1 MIKLSS
7 FPRPVLTVSLLLTG
21 IIGWYLSGETTQQE
35 PEKQETT
42 PHVPAYFV
50 RNLNSTSMGPAGL
63 PERQLETRYVVQW
76 LDDETTE
83 METPRYNFHRE
94 VGPPWYVTSEQGWL
108 SADGEQALLSGRVT
122 VLRPA
127 GEENPPFKMIT
138 RDLRIQPKNN
148 YMETDHPVLVKS
160 RDDTIDA
167 VGMQAWMNEPGR
179 IKFLSDVRAN
189 YVPR

>member
-1 MIKLSS
+1 MVMLQKSGIEIAIITGRTSNVVKTRMESLGIK
-7 FPRPVLTVSLLLTG
+7 
-21 IIGWYLSGETTQQE
+21 
-35 PEKQETT
+35 
-42 PHVPAYFV
+42 HVFQRQKHKLPAYFV
-50 RNLNSTSMGPAGL
+50 RNLNSTSMGPEGL
-63 PERQLETRYVVQW
+63 PERQLQTRYVVQW

-83 METPRYNFHRE
+83 MESPRYHFHRQE
-94 VGPPWYVTSEQGWL
+94 GPTWYVTSEQGWL

-127 GEENPPFKMIT
+127 GENNPPFKMIT

-148 YMETDHPVLVKS
+148 YMETDHPVFAKS
-160 RDDTIDA
+160 REDTIDA

>member
-1 MIKLSS
+1 MISLKS
-7 FPRPVLTVSLLLTG
+7 FPRPYFTIGLLSVG
-21 IIGWYLSGETTQQE
+21 IVGWYISGQVTQEKPRQE
-35 PEKQETT
+35 ESA

-50 RNLNSTSMGPAGL
+50 RNLYATSMGPDGL
-63 PERQLETRYVVQW
+63 PIRKLETRYVVQW

-83 METPRYNFHRE
+83 METPRYYFHRQD
-94 VGPPWYVTSEQGWL
+94 GPPWYVTSEQGWL

-122 VLRPA
+122 ALRPA
-127 GEENPPFKMIT
+127 GENNPPFKMIT

-148 YMETDHPVLVKS
+148 YMETDHPVFAKS
-160 RDDTIDA
+160 REDTIDA

-179 IKFLSDVRAN
+179 IKFLSDVRAH